1 MILLAAG
8 SVQVGKEGDA
18 VSIPMVPVV
27 VRGVVE
33 KKRPSPLV
41 MEDTVPVSLVVSPVK
56 PVILPH
62 GIMPVVTVPVSLITK
77 VSAVSPILRIE
88 NTSPAIERRTMRGVI
103 PGAFP
108 IPTFTVRVL

>member
-1 MILLAAG
+1 M
-8 SVQVGKEGDA
+8 
-18 VSIPMVPVV
+18 VS
-27 VRGVVE
+27 G
-33 KKRPSPLV
+33 
-41 MEDTVPVSLVVSPVK
+41 VVSPVK

-108 IPTFTVRVL
+108 IPTFPVRVLTPPMERLPLEEPRPPLAQNCPALVWAVAVVFTT